1 MPTEGKRCFV
11 ISPIGAEGS
20 EVRKHADQVLRHLV
34 KPAMEQLGIEVIRS
48 DEIAEPGTISSQMF
62 EHLMGDD
69 LCVAVLTGR
78 NANVFYELG
87 VAHATGRPV
96 ILLMEKKELLPFDI
110 KDVRAVFYDFDP
122 DALDQGTYVQQI
134 VAHVRALDEAGWKA
148 EGPVDF
154 SALAQQ
160 GRQNR
165 FFETF
170 AEDEVLILMPPRDVD
185 KIVPGTA
192 IHSFFGVM
200 ELSEALTRQGYRV
213 RKERADQVGAD
224 ALRMPL
230 ISAAGPVSSKVSK
243 FLLNQ
248 PEIIYSFGGPDGH
261 TISSNRNPE
270 FAIDAVRA
278 GEAVTRDFG
287 VVTRMRNPYNKAR
300 DAIVVSG
307 CFGWGTQAALRVLTD
322 TESLEFLTTMGQ
334 HFQVICTCLVDED
347 SVGTDA
353 QLLDIS
359 RDPSMVRQT
368 FVTLYDRA

>member
-20 EVRKHADQVLRHLV
+20 EVRKHADQVLHHLV
-34 KPAMEQLGIEVIRS
+34 KPAMEELGIEVIRS
-48 DEIAEPGTISSQMF
+48 DEIAEPGTISRQMF

-69 LCVAVLTGR
+69 LCVAVLTGH

-87 VAHATGRPV
+87 VAHATGRPA
-96 ILLMEKKELLPFDI
+96 ILLIDKKELLPFDI

-122 DALDQGTYVQQI
+122 DALEQGTYVQQI
-134 VAHVRALDEAGWKA
+134 VAYVRALDEAGWKA

-154 SALAQQ
+154 STLAQQ

-165 FFETF
+165 FFDTL
-170 AEDEVLILMPPRDVD
+170 AGDEVLILLPPHDVD
-185 KIVPGTA
+185 KVVPGTA
-192 IHSFFGVM
+192 IHTFFGVM

-213 RKERADQVGAD
+213 RKERADQVGGD

-243 FLLNQ
+243 FLLEQ
-248 PEIIYSFGGPDGH
+248 PEIIYSFGGLDGH
-261 TISSNRNPE
+261 TILSNRNPE
-270 FAIDAVRA
+270 FTIDAVRA
-278 GEAVTRDFG
+278 GEVVTRDFG
-287 VVTRMRNPYNKAR
+287 VVTRMRNPYNKDS

-322 TESLEFLTTMGQ
+322 TESLEFLTTMGR

-347 SVGTDA
+347 GVGTDA
-353 QLLDIS
+353 QLVDIS
-359 RDPSMVRQT
+359 RDPSIVKQT
-368 FVTLYDRA
+368 FVTLYDPA